1 MVSIAFAR
9 SGLAWLAG
17 AFLASAAAAP
27 ASAQPAAQTAA
38 YAAASTYP
46 DRPQTPK
53 PPFPYTSE
61 EVAFDSTPGV
71 RLAGTLTLPKG
82 PGPFPVALLIVGS
95 GPHDRDETIF
105 GHKPFLVLADDL
117 TRRGIAVLRY
127 DKRGAGGSTGRSPD
141 VTTADFAVDA
151 RAAVAFLRTRTDID
165 PSRVGLIGHS
175 EGGAIAPMVAAD
187 DPKIAFVVMMAGP
200 GVPGDELLVAQ
211 NRAILKAAGGS
222 EAALTAAEQANR
234 RIYEI
239 VKSQVS
245 DAEAEAQVQAILVG
259 LGQGPL
265 QARAGAAQAAA
276 PWIRWWLRYDPR
288 PALTKLR
295 CPVLA
300 IDGSKDL
307 QVVAAQNLPEI
318 RKALKDDPDA
328 TVIEL
333 PGLNHLFQTAGTGA
347 ASEYA
352 QIPETIA
359 PIALT
364 TIGDWVVAHTKR

>member
-1 MVSIAFAR
+1 MVSIASSR
-9 SGLAWLAG
+9 SGPAWLA
-17 AFLASAAAAP
+17 AALLAVAAP
-27 ASAQPAAQTAA
+27 ASAQPAVQ
-38 YAAASTYP
+38 AAAHAPASTFP
-46 DRPQTPK
+46 ERPQTPK
-53 PPFPYTSE
+53 PPFPYAVE
-61 EVAFDSTPGV
+61 DVVFDSAPGV

-82 PGPFPVALLIVGS
+82 PGPFPVAVLISGS
-95 GPHDRDETIF
+95 GPNDRDETVF

-127 DKRGAGGSTGRSPD
+127 DKRGVGGSSGRAPG

-151 RAAVAFLRTRTDID
+151 RAAVAFLKTRKDID
-165 PSRVGLIGHS
+165 PRRIGLIGHS
-175 EGGAIAPMVAAD
+175 EGGVIAPMVAAG
-187 DPKIAFVVMMAGP
+187 DPSVAFVVMMAGS

-211 NRAILKAAGGS
+211 NRAILTAMGGS
-222 EAALTAAEQANR
+222 EAALAAAEQTNR
-234 RIYEI
+234 KIYEI
-239 VKSQVS
+239 AKSDVS
-245 DAEAEAQVQAILVG
+245 DADAQGRVETILVG
-259 LGQGPL
+259 LGQAPA
-265 QARAGAAQAAA
+265 QAHVGAAQAAS

-300 IDGSKDL
+300 LDGSKDL

-328 TVIEL
+328 TVLEL

-347 ASEYA
+347 VGEYA

-364 TIGDWVVAHTKR
+364 TIGDWVVAHTRR